1 MKRFYTLFLIF
12 GLLLCSCSESSE
24 QPVGPE
30 PPEPDP
36 QTAGCVG
43 IYPVPSATFDWE
55 RADWMPTPPG
65 QSRISN
71 PWIGAGALGYEL
83 DVLNDRKA
91 SDGWVLLYST
101 FDANASAPLENP
113 YFILYNKYRG
123 IMRIVLYL
131 TSPIIGYSAGYFEEC
146 LSVPSGSNTPV
157 LNFMDNDIV
166 DGDAKP
172 VAQTRLHSYR
182 IPIGASSLAYYKWYW
197 FQYELAYDPAVAEM
211 SQDKARFDWRLT
223 HYNVDGVS
231 LGGSEPVPLNG
242 VFGAATE
249 GPGVSLVNLFRTE
262 GEGAYSAIGRK
273 AVADFAENGDTG
285 ENWLG
290 MADDVFKALVADLNA
305 AAESSPDDFAD
316 RDISILNGVFGGSGD
331 RTLPVNLTLRTP
343 LQLNGPAVSSGPSSR
358 GAALMQLPGVS
369 APESGLVPLYDKPLG
384 VCNISGRPPLELT
397 CRTLKGKKTTYAL
410 DMPAQLADYSSYL
423 VINPAVAEIAD
434 VTVAKQDLVVREKG
448 SSAVRINPTQSYEA
462 ESLPELEFGVRFTL
476 KIVPKDG
483 SPVSVIVK
491 TFRLDDHWNYTNE

>member
-1 MKRFYTLFLIF
+1 MKRITPLFLVF

-71 PWIGAGALGYEL
+71 PWMGAGALNYEI
-83 DVLNDRKA
+83 DVLNDCKA
-91 SDGWVLLYST
+91 SAGWVLLYST

-123 IMRIVLYL
+123 IMRIVLYV
-131 TSPIIGYSAGYFEEC
+131 TTPIRVSPTGYFEES
-146 LSVPSGSNTPV
+146 LSVPSGSGTSV
-157 LNFMDNDIV
+157 LNFMGDDII
-166 DGDAKP
+166 DGNAKP
-172 VAQTRLHSYR
+172 VAQTRIHSNE
-182 IPIGASSLAYYKWYW
+182 IQGLSTLAYNKWYW
-197 FQYELAYDPAVAEM
+197 FQYELAYDPAVVDLPQEE
-211 SQDKARFDWRLT
+211 ARFDWRLT
-223 HYNVDGVS
+223 YYHLDGVS
-231 LGGSEPVPLNG
+231 LGGPGQIFLNG
-242 VFGAATE
+242 VIGAATE

-262 GEGAYSAIGRK
+262 GEGAYSAIGHWGVVK
-273 AVADFAENGDTG
+273 FAEKGDTG
-285 ENWLG
+285 KNRLG
-290 MADDVFKALVADLNA
+290 MADDVFKKLVADLNA
-305 AAESSPDDFAD
+305 AAESSPADFAD
-316 RDISILNGVFGGSGD
+316 GDISILNGVFGGSGD

-358 GAALMQLPGVS
+358 GAALMQLPGAS

-410 DMPAQLADYSSYL
+410 DMPAQLADYSAYL

-448 SSAVRINPTQSYEA
+448 SSAVRINPTQSYEG
-462 ESLPELEFGVRFTL
+462 ESLPELEFSVRFTL
-476 KIVPKDG
+476 KVTPKDG
-483 SPVSVIVK
+483 APTSVIVK
-491 TFRLDDHWNYTNE
+491 TFLLDDHWNYVNQ